1 VTPNDSANTTSS
13 IDLLEFARLIEV
25 DEISSD
31 ILPAYVQALLSV
43 RLIEPDALCR
53 RAALRLACHY
63 PPLTAHAVAE
73 RIRNAAREIQ
83 DRSATSP
90 HEPQALAA
98 ASPVHFSLTCLLERL
113 RRLWPTQSP

>member
-1 VTPNDSANTTSS
+1 MTPNDSANTTSS

-73 RIRNAAREIQ
+73 RIRNAAR
-83 DRSATSP
+83 DSRSFCHVAP
-90 HEPQALAA
+90 
-98 ASPVHFSLTCLLERL
+98 
-113 RRLWPTQSP
+113 